1 MNMPVAAAV
10 GALSERLRRLVGFYA
25 LQIEMVRTWRSGPAG
40 LIRRA
45 VISFFVA
52 FLALGTAVWAVPG
65 ISVTGWLPV
74 ALAVIVLAALNAL
87 IRPVVLALVAP
98 ISLVLVGVVMVAF
111 EVGAILLLGPVVPGL
126 EVRDVWS
133 ALAGALIFAVAHT
146 LLGFVLAL
154 DQDESYYATLMR
166 QLTARRKDVTR
177 TDRPGVVIVQIDGL
191 SHPVLSHQ
199 LRAGRVPNMARW
211 IRSGRMRLSRWHAL
225 LPSQTSASQAGI
237 LHGSNER
244 IPAFR
249 WWDKPSQRLLVSN
262 RPPDALEI
270 LQRVSNGR
278 GLLSVDGVS
287 IGNLLTGDAPRSYL
301 TMAALADPEQG
312 LGRSEGFF
320 AFFLSPHTYVGSI
333 ILAIAETFKELVQA
347 YRQRQ
352 RAIEPR
358 LGRAFPYPLM
368 RAATNVVLRS
378 LNTALVIEEMCR
390 GTSVIY
396 VDYTDYDEIAHHTG
410 PERSESLDALDGVD
424 QVLGLMERAARDA
437 PRPYRFIVLSDHGQT
452 LGATFRQRTGQTLEE
467 VIRDAM
473 GGSRAVLAATGP
485 SAPAQLNALL
495 TETSGMRGPAGAV
508 TRAAVRRRRSEG
520 YVELGEQPA
529 AGASLLRARDEGGAA
544 AEGEGGAA
552 EGEAGPPELVV
563 CASGNLALVSFPLLP
578 GRASRE
584 RIEERYPGLV
594 DKLVNEPDIG
604 LVMVRGER
612 EGAVVLGSRGTHHL
626 HPERVK
632 GSDPLEVYGPHAL
645 EGLRRLDAMPECGDL
660 VIVSAYYQET
670 GEVAAFEELIG
681 SHGGLGGD
689 QTRPFILHPA
699 DWAVEEELVGAPAVF
714 QQISGWL
721 AGIGLGPGAVA

>member
-1 MNMPVAAAV
+1 MNLPVAAAV
-10 GALSERLRRLVGFYA
+10 SALSERLRRLVGFYA

-40 LIRRA
+40 LFKRA

-52 FLALGTAVWAVPG
+52 FLALATAVWAVPG

-87 IRPVVLALVAP
+87 VRPVILALVAP
-98 ISLVLVGVVMVAF
+98 ISLVLVGIVMLSF

-133 ALAGALIFAVAHT
+133 ALAGALIFAVTHT
-146 LLGFVLAL
+146 FLGFILAL

-166 QLTARRKDVTR
+166 QLTARRRDVTR

-211 IRSGRMRLSRWHAL
+211 IRSGRMRLSRWDAL

-237 LHGSNER
+237 LHGSNDR

-333 ILAIAETFKELVQA
+333 LLAIAETLKEVGQA

-358 LGRAFPYPLM
+358 LDRAFPYPLM

-467 VIRDAM
+467 VVRDAM
-473 GGSRAVLAATGP
+473 GRPQGVVAATAP

-495 TETSGMRGPAGAV
+495 TETSGMRGAAGAV

-520 YVELGEQPA
+520 YVELGARPAGGVGVPA
-529 AGASLLRARDEGGAA
+529 AQREGGAA
-544 AEGEGGAA
+544 AEGEG
-552 EGEAGPPELVV
+552 GPPELVV

-584 RIEERYPGLV
+584 RIDEHYPGLV
-594 DKLVNEPDIG
+594 EKLVHEANIG
-604 LVMVRGER
+604 LVMIRSER
-612 EGAVVLGSRGTHHL
+612 EGTLVLGPRGTHHL
-626 HPERVK
+626 DPDRVE
-632 GSDPLEVYGPHAL
+632 GSDPLHVYGPHAL
-645 EGLRRLDAMPECGDL
+645 EGLRRVDAMPECGDL
-660 VIVSAYYQET
+660 IIVSAYFQET

-699 DWAVEEELVGAPAVF
+699 DWPVDEELIGAPAVY

-721 AGIGLGPGAVA
+721 AGIGLGPGSVDRKAPT

>member
-1 MNMPVAAAV
+1 MNLPVAAAV
-10 GALSERLRRLVGFYA
+10 SALSERLQRLVGFYA

-40 LIRRA
+40 LLRRA

-52 FLALGTAVWAVPG
+52 FLALATATWAVPG

-98 ISLVLVGVVMVAF
+98 ISLVLVGIVMLAF
-111 EVGAILLLGPVVPGL
+111 EVAAILLLGPVVPGL

-133 ALAGALIFAVAHT
+133 AFAGALIFAITHT
-146 LLGFVLAL
+146 LLGFILAL

-166 QLTARRKDVTR
+166 QLTVRRKDVTR
-177 TDRPGVVIVQIDGL
+177 TERPGVVIVQIDGL

-333 ILAIAETFKELVQA
+333 ILAIAETLKELVQA

-452 LGATFRQRTGQTLEE
+452 LGATFQQRTGQTLEE
-467 VIRDAM
+467 VIREAM
-473 GGSRAVLAATGP
+473 GGSQAVLAATGP

-495 TETSGMRGPAGAV
+495 TETSGMRGAAGAL

-520 YVELGEQPA
+520 YVELGARPDQGTSRPA
-529 AGASLLRARDEGGAA
+529 TQGDG
-544 AEGEGGAA
+544 
-552 EGEAGPPELVV
+552 GPPDLVV
-563 CASGNLALVSFPLLP
+563 CASGNLALVSFPQLP

-584 RIEERYPGLV
+584 QIEDRYPGLV
-594 DKLVNEPDIG
+594 EKLVDEPDIG
-604 LVMVRGER
+604 LVMVRGEQD
-612 EGAVVLGSRGTHHL
+612 GAVVLGPRGRHHL
-626 HPERVK
+626 DTDRVE
-632 GSDPLEVYGPHAL
+632 GSDPLHVYGPHAL
-645 EGLRRLDAMPECGDL
+645 EGLRWLDAMPECGDL

-699 DWAVEEELVGAPAVF
+699 DWPVEDELVGAPAVF
-714 QQISGWL
+714 EQISDWL
-721 AGIGLGPGAVA
+721 AGIGLGPGSVA